1 MTALFNGLIE
11 INHGKYFCAAQKK
24 RARFYI
30 YYKKV
35 YDELEKLVPA
45 VESLNEIIDSFSYFF
60 KVY

>member
-1 MTALFNGLIE
+1 METQTHRAVIYVEL
-11 INHGKYFCAAQKK
+11 HKKK

-30 YYKKV
+30 YYEKV